1 MPRLSSAIE
10 DIKDHY
16 TVVVI
21 GSGYGGG
28 IAASRM
34 ARAGQS
40 VCILERG
47 KEFQPGEYPDTE
59 VEALR
64 EVQFRTPE
72 GDIGSKTALYDFV
85 VGNDINVFLGCG
97 LGGTSLVNAN
107 VSLQAEPRVFDDPRW
122 PKEVRQ
128 DLPTLVQEGY
138 ARATEMLKP
147 TPFPESFP
155 SLPKMAALEKS
166 AQFLEQ
172 KFYRTPIN
180 VTFEDKV
187 NHVGVQ
193 QHACTMCGDC
203 VTGCN
208 YGAKN
213 TTLMNYLPDAKN
225 HGAEIFTQVQ
235 VRYLERRD
243 GKWLVHYQPLEEGR
257 EKFTAPD
264 MFISADIVMLGAG
277 TLGSTEIL
285 LRSKAQGLPLSDR
298 VGERF
303 SGNGD
308 VLGFSYNGDQEVNG
322 IGFGHRKPGAVAPV
336 GPCITGV
343 IDIRNQPKLEDGMIV
358 EEGSVPGAIAGL
370 LPEVMGEV
378 AKTVGKDT
386 DTHLPDLIGQKKR
399 ELESLIGGP
408 YQGAIHNTQTYLVMT
423 HDSGDGK
430 MRLEKD
436 RLQLDWPGVGTQ
448 PIFDKV
454 NQTLL
459 NATKPL
465 NGTYVIDPLWTKLFK
480 KDLVTVHPLGGCVM
494 GDDASGGVVNHKGQ
508 AFAGT
513 NGNQVYESLYVC
525 DGSVIPVPL
534 GVNPLLT
541 ISAMAERTC
550 ALAAQDRGWEID
562 YALPSRPAVAARA
575 ATMGLQFTETMRGFF
590 SSEVKN
596 DYQAGETEGKADNSS
611 LAFTLT
617 IISEDLNDMLV
628 NPQHKARMLGSVVAP
643 SLSARPLSV
652 EDGEFNLFVADPTNV
667 ETRNMVYR
675 MRMTS
680 EEGKVYYFHGFKIVR
695 PNSVLDIWHD
705 TSTLYITVYDGAD
718 ESAPVLGT
726 GILHILPADFARQLT
741 TMKVTNAPNE
751 TERLRGMVRFGE
763 FFAGVLYQTYGG
775 VFARSTAFNPDA
787 PPRKKRALRLA
798 APEVYPFSAP
808 DGVALRLTR
817 YQGGAK
823 GPVILSH
830 GLGVSS
836 LIFSTDTIETNLTE
850 YLFAHGYDV
859 WLLDYR
865 ASIALPASAN
875 LSSGDDIATRDY
887 PAAVAKVR
895 ELTGAPSVQMV
906 VHCWG
911 STTFFMAMLAGLT
924 GVRSA
929 VCSQIA
935 THIVAPVMTKL
946 KTGLHL
952 PSFLDALG
960 VQSLTAYVDTHADWR
975 ERLYDAALKLYPV
988 ALKEECDSPV
998 CHRISFMYAP
1008 LYQHEQLNQ
1017 LTHDTLHELFGVA
1030 NIRSFEHLAL
1040 LARKG
1045 HIVALDGSEAYLP
1058 HLDRLA
1064 IPISFIHGGSNRCFL
1079 PESTELT
1086 YNLLRQ
1092 TNGDSLY
1099 TRHVVPGYGH
1109 IDCIYGKNA
1118 VNDIYPLML
1127 SHLEA
1132 TSDASVARAAKQA
1145 GR

>member
-1 MPRLSSAIE
+1 MARLSSPIE

-59 VEALR
+59 LEALR
-64 EVQFRTPE
+64 EVQTRLPDCDVGPPT
-72 GDIGSKTALYDFV
+72 GLYDFV

-107 VSLQAEPRVFDDPRW
+107 VALQAEPRVFDDPRW

-128 DLPTLVQEGY
+128 DISTLVQEGY
-138 ARATEMLKP
+138 DRAQEMLKP
-147 TPFPESFP
+147 TPYPTDFPA
-155 SLPKMAALEKS
+155 LPKMEALEKS
-166 AQFLEQ
+166 AQYLEQ

-180 VTFEDKV
+180 VTFENIV

-213 TTLMNYLPDAKN
+213 TTLMNYLPDASN
-225 HGAEIFTQVQ
+225 FGAEIFTRVL
-235 VRYLERRD
+235 VRHIERR
-243 GKWLVHYQPLEEGR
+243 GAGWLVHFQPLKEGR
-257 EKFTAPD
+257 EKFDAPD
-264 MFISADIVMLGAG
+264 MFVSADIVMLGAG

-285 LRSKAQGLPLSDR
+285 LRSKAQGLPVSD
-298 VGERF
+298 VLGQRF
-303 SGNGD
+303 TGNGD
-308 VLGFSYNGDQEVNG
+308 VLGFSYNGSMTVNG
-322 IGFGHRKPGAVAPV
+322 MGFGHRKPGEIPPV
-336 GPCITGV
+336 GPCITGI
-343 IDIRNQPKLEDGMIV
+343 IDIRNQLNLNDGMVV
-358 EEGSVPGAIAGL
+358 EEGSIPGAIAGL
-370 LPEVMGEV
+370 MPEALAAAATTAGRD
-378 AKTVGKDT
+378 TVT
-386 DTHLPDLIGQKKR
+386 SLPDLIAQKTR
-399 ELESLIGGP
+399 ELESLVEGT
-408 YQGAIHNTQTYLVMT
+408 YHGATKNTQTYLVMT
-423 HDSGDGK
+423 HDSGDGRMSLK
-430 MRLEKD
+430 ND
-436 RLQLDWPGVGTQ
+436 RLQLDWPGVGSE

-454 NQTLL
+454 DETLL
-459 NATKPL
+459 NATKAL
-465 NGTYVIDPLWTKLFK
+465 EGSYVIDPLWSKIFK

-494 GDDASGGVVNHKGQ
+494 GDDAGGGVVNHKGQ
-508 AFAGT
+508 VFSGT
-513 NGNQVYESLYVC
+513 AGNQVHEGLYVC
-525 DGSVIPVPL
+525 DGSVIPLPL

-550 ALAAQDRGWEID
+550 ALAAKDRGWNID
-562 YALPSRPAVAARA
+562 YSLPSRPAEVAQA
-575 ATMGLQFTETMRGFF
+575 AAMGIQFTETMRGFF
-590 SSEVKN
+590 SAAVKQ
-596 DYQAGETEGKADNSS
+596 DYQAGEAQGKADGSS
-611 LAFTLT
+611 FEFTLT
-617 IISEDLNDMLV
+617 VISSDLDDMLK
-628 NPQHKARMLGSVVAP
+628 NPLHKAQMIGSVVAP
-643 SLSARPLSV
+643 TLSSKPMSV
-652 EDGEFNLFVADPTNV
+652 ENGEFQLFVADPNSV
-667 ETRNMVYR
+667 DTRNMVYR
-675 MRMTS
+675 MKLTS
-680 EEGKVYYFHGFKIVR
+680 EEGKAYYFHGYKIVR

-705 TSTLYITVYDGAD
+705 TSTLYITVYEGGD

-726 GILHILPADFARQLT
+726 GILHILPADFAKQLT
-741 TMKVTNAPNE
+741 TMQAINAPSAE
-751 TERLRGMVRFGE
+751 QRLLGTARFGV

-775 VFARSTAFNPDA
+775 IFARSTLFNPDA
-787 PPRKKRALRLA
+787 PPRKKRPLRVD
-798 APEVYPFSAP
+798 APEVYGFGAS
-808 DGVALRLTR
+808 DGVQLQLTR
-817 YQGGAK
+817 YRGGSK

-836 LIFSTDTIETNLTE
+836 LIYSIDTIDTNLTE

-865 ASIALPASAN
+865 SSIALPASSGLA
-875 LSSGDDIATRDY
+875 SGDDIATKDY
-887 PAAVAKVR
+887 PAAVNKVR
-895 ELTGAPSVQMV
+895 ELTGAASVQMV

-929 VCSQIA
+929 VSSQIA
-935 THIVAPVMTKL
+935 THIVAPTMTRL

-960 VQSLTAYVDTHADWR
+960 VESLTAYVDQHADWR
-975 ERLYDAALKLYPV
+975 ERLYDEALKLYPV
-988 ALKEECDSPV
+988 ALTEECDSPV

-1017 LTHDTLHELFGVA
+1017 ATHDALHELFGVA
-1030 NIRSFEHLAL
+1030 NIRSFEHIAL

-1045 HIVALDGSEAYLP
+1045 HLVAFDGSDAYLP
-1058 HLDRLA
+1058 HLERLA
-1064 IPISFIHGGSNRCFL
+1064 IPICFIHGAANQCFL
-1079 PESTELT
+1079 PESTEIT

-1092 TNGDSLY
+1092 TNGDGLY
-1099 TRHVVPGYGH
+1099 SRHVVPNYGH

-1127 SHLEA
+1127 KHLDA
-1132 TSDASVARAAKQA
+1132 TSAL
-1145 GR
+1145 

>member
-1 MPRLSSAIE
+1 MPRLSSPIE
-10 DIKDHY
+10 DIQDHY
-16 TVVVI
+16 TVLVV

-59 VEALR
+59 AEAAL
-64 EVQFRTPE
+64 EMQLRTPD
-72 GDIGSKTALYDFV
+72 GTIGSQNGLYEFV
-85 VGNDINVFLGCG
+85 VGDGINVFKGCG
-97 LGGTSLVNAN
+97 LGGTSLVNAS
-107 VSLQAEPRVFDDPRW
+107 VSLEAEPRVFEDARW
-122 PKEVRQ
+122 PAQVRQ
-128 DLPTLVQEGY
+128 DLPTLVQQGY
-138 ARATEMLKP
+138 DRAREMLKP
-147 TPFPESFP
+147 TPFPETFP
-155 SLPKMAALEKS
+155 SLPKMEALERS

-180 VTFEDKV
+180 VTFETRT
-187 NHVGVQ
+187 NHVGVPQ
-193 QHACTMCGDC
+193 NACTMCGDC

-213 TTLMNYLPDAKN
+213 TTLMNYLPDARN
-225 HGAEIFTQVQ
+225 HGAEIFTQVS
-235 VRYLERRD
+235 VRYIERRED
-243 GKWLVHYQPLEEGR
+243 KWFVHYEPLHEGR
-257 EKFTAPD
+257 EDFKAPD
-264 MFISADIVMLGAG
+264 MFVTADIVMLGGG

-285 LRSKAQGLPLSDR
+285 LRSKAQGLPLSGC
-298 VGERF
+298 VGQRL

-322 IGFGHRKPGAVAPV
+322 IGFGHRRPGEIPPV

-343 IDIRNQPKLEDGMIV
+343 IDMRNQPVLTDGMIV
-358 EEGSVPGAIAGL
+358 EEGSIPGALAGL
-370 LPEVMGEV
+370 IPAALETA
-378 AKTVGKDT
+378 AKAVGKDT
-386 DTHLPDLIGQKKR
+386 ATSMVDLIEQKKR
-399 ELESLIGGP
+399 ELESLVGGAHH
-408 YQGAIHNTQTYLVMT
+408 GAIHNTQTYLVMT
-423 HDSGDGK
+423 HDSGNGQ
-430 MRLEKD
+430 MELEND
-436 RLQLDWPGVGTQ
+436 RLKLQWPGVGDE

-454 NQTLL
+454 NNTLL
-459 NATKPL
+459 NSTKPL
-465 NGTYVIDPLWTKLFK
+465 NGTYIIDPLWTKLFK

-494 GDDASGGVVNHKGQ
+494 ADDAANGVVNHKGQ
-508 AFAGT
+508 VYAGAA
-513 NGNQVYESLYVC
+513 GDGIYDSLYVC

-550 ALAAQDRGWEID
+550 AIAAQDRGWKID
-562 YALPSRPAVAARA
+562 YTLPSEAPAAQAAV
-575 ATMGLQFTETMRGFF
+575 MGLQFTETMRGFF
-590 SSEVKN
+590 STEVKDN
-596 DYQAGETEGKADNSS
+596 YSAGEAAGKAAASS

-617 IISEDLNDMLV
+617 IVSQDLNDMLT
-628 NPQHKARMLGSVVAP
+628 NPAHQARMLGSVVAP
-643 SLSARPLSV
+643 VLSAKPLSV
-652 EDGEFNLFVADPTNV
+652 EEGSFNLFVVDPTNV

-675 MRMTS
+675 MKIRS
-680 EEGKVYYFHGFKIVR
+680 EEGKVYYFHGYKIVR

-705 TSTLYITVYDGAD
+705 SSTLYITVYDGAD

-726 GILHILPADFARQLT
+726 GILHILPVDFARQMT
-741 TMKVTNAPNE
+741 TMKVTNAPNLE
-751 TERLRGMVRFGE
+751 QRLLGTVRFGE

-775 VFARSTAFNPDA
+775 AVAGSVVFNPDA
-787 PPRKKRALRLA
+787 PPRKKRPLRA
-798 APEVYPFSAP
+798 ATPEVYTFSAS
-808 DGVALRLTR
+808 DGVSLRLTR
-817 YQGGAK
+817 YQGGSK

-836 LIFSTDTIETNLTE
+836 LIFSTDTIDTNLTE

-865 ASIALPASAN
+865 DSIALPASARQSN
-875 LSSGDDIATRDY
+875 GDDVATKDY

-911 STTFFMAMLAGLT
+911 STTFFMAMLAGLQ
-924 GVRSA
+924 GVRSV
-929 VCSQIA
+929 VCSQVA
-935 THIVAPVMTKL
+935 THMVTPTMTKL

-952 PSFLDALG
+952 PSFLDELG
-960 VQSLTAYVDTHADWR
+960 IKSLTAYVDTHADWR

-988 ALKEECDSPV
+988 HLTEECDNPV

-1017 LTHDTLHELFGVA
+1017 LTHDTLHELFGIA
-1030 NIRSFEHLAL
+1030 NMRAFEHLAL

-1045 HIVALDGSEAYLP
+1045 HLVTFEGADDYLP

-1064 IPISFIHGGSNRCFL
+1064 IPIKFISGAQNQCFL
-1079 PESTELT
+1079 PQSTEIT
-1086 YNLLRQ
+1086 YELLRKA
-1092 TNGDSLY
+1092 NGDQLY
-1099 TRHVVPGYGH
+1099 SRDVVPGYGH

-1118 VNDIYPLML
+1118 VNDIFPLML
-1127 SHLEA
+1127 SHLENTA
-1132 TSDASVARAAKQA
+1132 DAPAVLQA

>member
-1 MPRLSSAIE
+1 MPRLSSPIE
-10 DIKDHY
+10 DIQDHY
-16 TVVVI
+16 TVVVV

-59 VEALR
+59 AEALR
-64 EVQFRTPE
+64 ELQIRTPE
-72 GDIGSKTALYDFV
+72 GTAGCQNGLYEFV
-85 VGNDINVFLGCG
+85 VGDGINVFKGCG

-107 VSLQAEPRVFDDPRW
+107 VSLEAEPRVFQDPRW
-122 PKEVRQ
+122 PAQVRQ
-128 DLPTLVQEGY
+128 DLATLVQQGY
-138 ARATEMLKP
+138 ERAREMLKP
-147 TPFPESFP
+147 TPFPETFP
-155 SLPKMAALEKS
+155 SLPKMGALEKS
-166 AQFLEQ
+166 AQFLEE

-180 VTFEDKV
+180 VTFETKT
-187 NHVGVQ
+187 NHVGVPQ
-193 QHACTMCGDC
+193 NACVMCGDC

-225 HGAEIFTQVQ
+225 FGAEIFTQVS

-243 GKWLVHYQPLEEGR
+243 GKWLVHYEPLHEGR
-257 EKFTAPD
+257 EDFKAPD
-264 MFISADIVMLGAG
+264 MFVSADIVMLGGG

-298 VGERF
+298 VGQRF

-308 VLGFSYNGDQEVNG
+308 VLGFSYNGDREVNG
-322 IGFGHRKPGAVAPV
+322 IGFGHRKPGEISPV

-343 IDIRNQPKLEDGMIV
+343 IDIRNQPNLTDGMIV
-358 EEGSVPGAIAGL
+358 EEGSVPGALAGVISGALETIAK
-370 LPEVMGEV
+370 
-378 AKTVGKDT
+378 ATGKDT
-386 DTHLPDLIGQKKR
+386 DTSLMDLIEQKKR
-399 ELESLIGGP
+399 ELESLVE
-408 YQGAIHNTQTYLVMT
+408 GAYKGAVHNTQTYLVMT
-423 HDSGDGK
+423 HDSGDGQMHLANDHLK
-430 MRLEKD
+430 LE
-436 RLQLDWPGVGTQ
+436 WPGVGSE
-448 PIFDKV
+448 PIFGKV
-454 NQTLL
+454 NDTLM
-459 NATKPL
+459 NSTKPL

-480 KDLVTVHPLGGCVM
+480 EDLVTVHPLGGCVM
-494 GDDASGGVVNHKGQ
+494 ADDASGGVVNHKGQ
-508 AFAGT
+508 VYSGAAGT
-513 NGNQVYESLYVC
+513 QIYDSLYVC

-550 ALAAQDRGWEID
+550 AIATQDRGWNID
-562 YALPSRPAVAARA
+562 YTLPSQPQVAAKA
-575 ATMGLQFTETMRGFF
+575 AAMGIQFTETMRGFF
-590 SSEVKN
+590 SSEVKDN
-596 DYQAGETEGKADNSS
+596 YSAGEAAGKAAGSS

-617 IISEDLNDMLV
+617 IISEDLNDMLA
-628 NPQHKARMLGSVVAP
+628 NPAHQARMLGTVAAP
-643 SLSARPLSV
+643 ALSARPLSV
-652 EDGEFNLFVADPTNV
+652 EDGTFNLFVVDPANV

-675 MRMTS
+675 MKMRS
-680 EEGKVYYFHGFKIVR
+680 EEGKVYYFHGYKIVR

-705 TSTLYITVYDGAD
+705 TSTLYITVHNGED
-718 ESAPVLGT
+718 ETSPSLGT
-726 GILHILPADFARQLT
+726 GILHIVPVDFARQMT
-741 TMKVTNAPNE
+741 TLKVTNAPSTE
-751 TERLRGMVRFGE
+751 ERLRGTVRFGE

-775 VFARSTAFNPDA
+775 AVAGSVAFNPDA
-787 PPRKKRALRLA
+787 PPRKKRPLRVG
-798 APEVYPFSAP
+798 APEVYSFSAS
-808 DGVALRLTR
+808 DGVSLRLTR
-817 YQGGAK
+817 YQGGSK

-836 LIFSTDTIETNLTE
+836 LIFSTDTIDTNLTE

-865 ASIALPASAN
+865 DSIALPASAN
-875 LSSGDDIATRDY
+875 ISSGDDIATKDY

-911 STTFFMAMLAGLT
+911 STTFFMAMLAGLE

-935 THIVAPVMTKL
+935 THVVGSTMTKL
-946 KTGLHL
+946 KTGLHM
-952 PSFLDALG
+952 PSFLDELG
-960 VQSLTAYVDTHADWR
+960 VKSLTAYVDTHADWR
-975 ERLYDAALKLYPV
+975 ERLYDATLKLYPV
-988 ALKEECDSPV
+988 QLKEQCDSPV

-1030 NIRSFEHLAL
+1030 NIRAFEHIAL
-1040 LARKG
+1040 LARQG
-1045 HIVALDGSEAYLP
+1045 HLVAMDGADVYLP

-1064 IPISFIHGGSNRCFL
+1064 IPIAFIHGAANQCFL
-1079 PESTELT
+1079 PESTEIT
-1086 YNLLRQ
+1086 YNLLREA
-1092 TNGDSLY
+1092 NGEKLY
-1099 TRHVVPGYGH
+1099 SRHVIPGYGH

-1127 SHLEA
+1127 SHLEETA
-1132 TSDASVARAAKQA
+1132 DAPALTQA
-1145 GR
+1145 GH

>member
-1 MPRLSSAIE
+1 MARLSSPIE

-59 VEALR
+59 LEALR
-64 EVQFRTPE
+64 EVQTRLPDCDVGPPT
-72 GDIGSKTALYDFV
+72 GLYDFV

-107 VSLQAEPRVFDDPRW
+107 VALQAEPRVFDDPRW

-128 DLPTLVQEGY
+128 DISTLVQEGY
-138 ARATEMLKP
+138 DRAQEMLKP
-147 TPFPESFP
+147 TPYPTDFPA
-155 SLPKMAALEKS
+155 LPKMEALEKS
-166 AQFLEQ
+166 AQYLEQ

-180 VTFEDKV
+180 VTFENIV

-213 TTLMNYLPDAKN
+213 TTLMNYLPDASN
-225 HGAEIFTQVQ
+225 FGAEIFTRVL
-235 VRYLERRD
+235 VRHIERR
-243 GKWLVHYQPLEEGR
+243 GAGWLVHFQPLKEGR
-257 EKFTAPD
+257 EKFDAPD
-264 MFISADIVMLGAG
+264 MFVSADIVMLGAG

-285 LRSKAQGLPLSDR
+285 LRSKAQGLPVSD
-298 VGERF
+298 VLGQRF
-303 SGNGD
+303 TGNGD
-308 VLGFSYNGDQEVNG
+308 VLGFSYNGSMTVNG
-322 IGFGHRKPGAVAPV
+322 MGFGHRKPGEIPPV
-336 GPCITGV
+336 GPCITGI
-343 IDIRNQPKLEDGMIV
+343 IDIRNQPNLNDGMVV
-358 EEGSVPGAIAGL
+358 EEGSIPGAIAGL
-370 LPEVMGEV
+370 MPEALAAAATTAGRD
-378 AKTVGKDT
+378 TVT
-386 DTHLPDLIGQKKR
+386 SLPDLIAQKTR
-399 ELESLIGGP
+399 ELESLVEGT
-408 YQGAIHNTQTYLVMT
+408 YHGATKNTQTYLVMT
-423 HDSGDGK
+423 HDSGDGRMSLK
-430 MRLEKD
+430 ND
-436 RLQLDWPGVGTQ
+436 RLQLDWPGVGSE

-454 NQTLL
+454 DETLL
-459 NATKPL
+459 NATKAL
-465 NGTYVIDPLWTKLFK
+465 EGSYVIDPLWSKIFK

-494 GDDASGGVVNHKGQ
+494 GDDAGGGVVNHKGQ
-508 AFAGT
+508 VFSGT
-513 NGNQVYESLYVC
+513 AGNQVHEGLYVC
-525 DGSVIPVPL
+525 DGSVIPLPL

-550 ALAAQDRGWEID
+550 ALAAKDRGWNID
-562 YALPSRPAVAARA
+562 YSLPSRPAEVAQA
-575 ATMGLQFTETMRGFF
+575 AAMGIQFTETMRGFF
-590 SSEVKN
+590 SVAVKQ
-596 DYQAGETEGKADNSS
+596 DYQAGEAQGKADGSS
-611 LAFTLT
+611 FEFTLT
-617 IISEDLNDMLV
+617 VISSDLDDMLK
-628 NPQHKARMLGSVVAP
+628 NPLHKAQMIGSVVAP
-643 SLSARPLSV
+643 TLSSKPMSV
-652 EDGEFNLFVADPTNV
+652 ENGEFQLFVADPNSV
-667 ETRNMVYR
+667 DTRNMVYR
-675 MRMTS
+675 MKLTS
-680 EEGKVYYFHGFKIVR
+680 EEGKAYYFHGYKIVR

-705 TSTLYITVYDGAD
+705 TSTLYITVYEGGD

-726 GILHILPADFARQLT
+726 GILHILPADFAKQLT
-741 TMKVTNAPNE
+741 TMQAINAPSAE
-751 TERLRGMVRFGE
+751 QRLLGTARFGV

-775 VFARSTAFNPDA
+775 IFARSTLFNPDA
-787 PPRKKRALRLA
+787 PPRKKRPLRVD
-798 APEVYPFSAP
+798 APEVYGFGAS
-808 DGVALRLTR
+808 DGVQLQLTR
-817 YQGGAK
+817 YRGGSK

-836 LIFSTDTIETNLTE
+836 LIYSIDTIDTNLTE

-865 ASIALPASAN
+865 SSIALPASSGLA
-875 LSSGDDIATRDY
+875 SGDDIATKDY
-887 PAAVAKVR
+887 PAAVNKVR
-895 ELTGAPSVQMV
+895 ELTGAASVQMV

-929 VCSQIA
+929 VSSQIA
-935 THIVAPVMTKL
+935 THIVAPTMTRL

-960 VQSLTAYVDTHADWR
+960 VESLTAYVDQHADWR
-975 ERLYDAALKLYPV
+975 ERLYDEALKLYPV
-988 ALKEECDSPV
+988 ALTEECDSPV

-1017 LTHDTLHELFGVA
+1017 ATHDALHELFGVA
-1030 NIRSFEHLAL
+1030 NIRSFEHIAL
-1040 LARKG
+1040 LARVG
-1045 HIVALDGSEAYLP
+1045 HLVAFDGADAYLP

-1064 IPISFIHGGSNRCFL
+1064 IPICFIHGAANQCFL
-1079 PESTELT
+1079 PESTEIT

-1092 TNGDSLY
+1092 TNGDGLY
-1099 TRHVVPGYGH
+1099 SRHVVPNYGH

-1127 SHLEA
+1127 KHLDA
-1132 TSDASVARAAKQA
+1132 TSAL
-1145 GR
+1145 

>member
-1 MPRLSSAIE
+1 MPRLSSPIE
-10 DIKDHY
+10 DIQDHY

-40 VCILERG
+40 VCVLERG

-59 VEALR
+59 GEALL
-64 EVQFRTPE
+64 ETQVRTPE
-72 GDIGSKTALYDFV
+72 GTVGSKTGLYDFV
-85 VGNDINVFLGCG
+85 VGDGINVFLGCG

-107 VSLQAEPRVFDDPRW
+107 VSLEAEPRVFQDARW
-122 PKEVRQ
+122 PAQVRQ
-128 DLPTLVQEGY
+128 DLPTLVQQGY
-138 ARATEMLKP
+138 DRAREMLKP
-147 TPFPESFP
+147 TPFPESLP
-155 SLPKMAALEKS
+155 PLPKMGALEKS
-166 AQFLEQ
+166 AQYLEQ

-180 VTFEDKV
+180 VTFETKV
-187 NHVGVQ
+187 NHVGVPQ
-193 QHACTMCGDC
+193 NACTMCGDC

-213 TTLMNYLPDAKN
+213 TTLMNYLPDARN
-225 HGAEIFTQVQ
+225 FGAEIFTQVP
-235 VRYLERRD
+235 VRYIERRE
-243 GKWLVHYQPLEEGR
+243 GKWFVHYQPLHEGR
-257 EKFTAPD
+257 EDFNAPD
-264 MFISADIVMLGAG
+264 MFVTADIVMLGAG

-285 LRSKAQGLPLSDR
+285 LRSKAEGLPVSEC

-322 IGFGHRKPGAVAPV
+322 IGFGHRKPGEIPPV

-358 EEGSVPGAIAGL
+358 EEGSVPGALAGL
-370 LPEVMGEV
+370 MPGALETA
-378 AKTVGKDT
+378 AKTAGKNT
-386 DTHLPDLIGQKKR
+386 DTSLGDLIEQKKR
-399 ELESLIGGP
+399 ELESLVGGAHR
-408 YQGAIHNTQTYLVMT
+408 GAVHNTQTYLVMT

-430 MRLEKD
+430 MRLEND
-436 RLQLDWPGVGTQ
+436 RLKLEWPGVGKEL
-448 PIFDKV
+448 IFDKV
-454 NQTLL
+454 NETLL
-459 NATKPL
+459 NATTPL
-465 NGTYVIDPLWTKLFK
+465 EGTYVIDPLWTKLFK

-494 GDDASGGVVNHKGQ
+494 ADDASSGVVNHKGQ
-508 AFAGT
+508 VYAGASGSET
-513 NGNQVYESLYVC
+513 YDSLYVC

-550 ALAAQDRGWEID
+550 AIAAQDRGWKID
-562 YALPSRPAVAARA
+562 YALPSKPAVVAQSAA
-575 ATMGLQFTETMRGFF
+575 MGLQFTETMRGFF
-590 SSEVKN
+590 SSEAKG
-596 DYQAGETEGKADNSS
+596 DYVAGAAAGEAAGSS

-617 IISEDLNDMLV
+617 IISEDLNDMLK
-628 NPQHKARMLGSVVAP
+628 NPLHNARMLGSVVAP
-643 SLSARPLSV
+643 ALSARPLSV
-652 EDGEFNLFVADPTNV
+652 EDGVFNLFVVDPTNV

-675 MRMTS
+675 MKMRS
-680 EEGKVYYFHGFKIVR
+680 EEGKVYYFHGYKIVR

-705 TSTLYITVYDGAD
+705 TSTLYITVRDGAD

-726 GILHILPADFARQLT
+726 GILHILPSDFARQMT
-741 TMKVTNAPNE
+741 TMKVTNAPNAE
-751 TERLRGMVRFGE
+751 ERLRGLVRFGE

-775 VFARSTAFNPDA
+775 AVAGSVAFNPDA
-787 PPRKKRALRLA
+787 PPRKKRELRVA
-798 APEVYPFSAP
+798 APEVYWFDAP
-808 DGVALRLTR
+808 DGVTLRLTR
-817 YQGGAK
+817 YQGGTK

-836 LIFSTDTIETNLTE
+836 LIFSTDTIDTNLTE

-865 ASIALPASAN
+865 DSIALPASAS
-875 LSSGDDIATRDY
+875 LSSGDDVATKDY

-911 STTFFMAMLAGLT
+911 STTFFMAMLAGLQ

-935 THIVAPVMTKL
+935 THIVTPTMTKI

-960 VQSLTAYVDTHADWR
+960 VKSLTAYVDTHADWR
-975 ERLYDAALKLYPV
+975 EHLYDAALKLYPV
-988 ALKEECDSPV
+988 ELKEECDSPV

-1030 NIRSFEHLAL
+1030 NIRSFEHIAL

-1045 HIVALDGSEAYLP
+1045 HLVAFDGSDTYMP
-1058 HLDRLA
+1058 HLERLA
-1064 IPISFIHGGSNRCFL
+1064 IPITFIHGAANRCFL
-1079 PESTELT
+1079 PQSTEIT
-1086 YNLLRQ
+1086 YNLLCQ
-1092 TNGDSLY
+1092 TNGDKLY
-1099 TRHVVPGYGH
+1099 SRHVIPNYGH
-1109 IDCIYGKNA
+1109 IDCIYGRNA
-1118 VNDIYPLML
+1118 VNDIFPLML
-1127 SHLEA
+1127 SHLDA
-1132 TSDASVARAAKQA
+1132 TCDAPAALQAAR
-1145 GR
+1145 